1 MLTLNDDALRR
12 LPPTFRYSDARAL
25 MNERRFRE
33 LLKRGL
39 ILQLNRG
46 LYRKADADGDIDLIE
61 IAGRRPL
68 ATLCLTS
75 ALAQHDLTDDI
86 PAAYDIALPR
96 GQRPIETATPVQWH
110 AFDRRTFDIGRETL
124 TLDEGTAIGLYDAK
138 RSIIDAFRMRET
150 EGYEAGNEALRRW
163 LRRRESHPAE
173 LVAMAADFPKARAA
187 IRHSLE
193 VLL

>member
-1 MLTLNDDALRR
+1 MSSLNDDAMRR
-12 LPPTFRYSDARAL
+12 LPQTFRYSVAREL
-25 MNERRFRE
+25 MNERRFRD
-33 LLKRGL
+33 LLAQGL

-46 LYRKADADGDIDLIE
+46 LYRKADSEGDLDLIE
-61 IAGRRPL
+61 IAGRRPM

-75 ALAQHDLTDDI
+75 ALARHDLTDAI
-86 PAAYDIALPR
+86 PAAYEIALPR
-96 GQRPIETATPVQWH
+96 GSRPTKTQTPVEWH

-124 TLDEGTAIGLYDAK
+124 QLNGVTTIGLYSAE

-163 LRRRESHPAE
+163 LRRRGSQPGH
-173 LVAMAADFPKARAA
+173 LIAMAAEFPKAYAA
-187 IRHSLE
+187 IRRSLE

>member
-110 AFDRRTFDIGRETL
+110 AFDRRTFDIGREML

>member
-1 MLTLNDDALRR
+1 MSARNADAMRR
-12 LPPTFRYSDARAL
+12 LPPTFRYSDAREL

-33 LLKRGL
+33 LLDKGL

-46 LYRKADADGDIDLIE
+46 LYRKADAEGDLDLIE
-61 IAGRRPL
+61 IAGRRPR

-75 ALAQHDLTDDI
+75 ALARHDLTDTI

-96 GQRPIETATPVQWH
+96 GFRPIDTRTPVEWH
-110 AFDRRTFDIGRETL
+110 AFDRRTFDIGREEL
-124 TLDEGTAIGLYDAK
+124 RLDEQTTIGLYNAE

-163 LRRRESHPAE
+163 LRRRGSQPAH
-173 LVAMAADFPKARAA
+173 LLAMARDFPKAYAA
-187 IRHSLE
+187 IRRSLE